1 MVQIIEMLM
10 VVMAVVIVLIFV
22 NVFFWVS
29 YNDGNTPNIND
40 DYYKIKHGDDKKDSD
55 GKEV

>member
-1 MVQIIEMLM
+1 MIEIIELAIVFVGI
-10 VVMAVVIVLIFV
+10 VVVLLVI
-22 NVFFWVS
+22 NVIFWVS

-40 DYYKIKHGDDKKDSD
+40 DYYKLKHGVDKKDSD